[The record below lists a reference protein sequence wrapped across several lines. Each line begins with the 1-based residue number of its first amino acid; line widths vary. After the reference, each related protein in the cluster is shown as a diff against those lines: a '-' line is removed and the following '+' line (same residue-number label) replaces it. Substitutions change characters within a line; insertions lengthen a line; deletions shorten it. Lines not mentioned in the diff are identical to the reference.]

1 MTDTDISQ
9 PEELEETETHQKED
23 QTMTDDTSSHCAC
36 RIIATIIGL
45 FSITL
50 IGASVWAGMNKRKEV
65 KEITKILQSSTKDL
79 STDAKEKIAD
89 TVTQISEALT
99 K

>member
-1 MTDTDISQ
+1 MTDTDINR
-9 PEELEETETHQKED
+9 PEESQDTDEPQKED
-23 QTMTDDTSSHCAC
+23 HTMTDNTSTHCAC

-45 FSITL
+45 FSLAL
-50 IGASVWAGMNKRKEV
+50 IGASIWAGMNKRKEV

-79 STDAKEKIAD
+79 SADAKEKIAD